1 MSTPSRRVSHI
12 DRVETAAGRVEVD
25 RLTIAY
31 EPPSLVD
38 LGSLEQLTMHHVSWH
53 HDHPHGHGHGGFH
66 HHGSI

>member
-1 MSTPSRRVSHI
+1 MDTPSRRTTDTDHVVNAS
-12 DRVETAAGRVEVD
+12 GRVEVD

-31 EPPSLVD
+31 EPPSLLD

-53 HDHPHGHGHGGFH
+53 HHDDGHDHGGFH

>member
-1 MSTPSRRVSHI
+1 MDTPSRRELHT
-12 DRVETAAGRVEVD
+12 DRVMTASGRVEVD
-25 RLTIAY
+25 RPTISY

-53 HDHPHGHGHGGFH
+53 HQDDGHGGFH